1 MTSKYKI
8 AEQVLLLLKGGNIKS
23 ATSVEL
29 EDIMEV
35 VGQFINTHFK
45 QEHLTINMPSGE
57 TIPEGIMLTYY
68 DGLVPVQYKG
78 VSKVTLPVTPISLPR
93 NMGVYHVSRTS
104 DINDGFL
111 PIQNGQLALI
121 KGERL
126 ISDLL
131 GQVGYTVYG
140 NDLVFSKDLT
150 TESGVTIIVGLV
162 VMDISLLDDYDNLP
176 IPADMEGQI
185 VQECFKLFAAQMP
198 GTNIDDP
205 SAERSPQ
212 TQRQ

>member
-1 MTSKYKI
+1 MTTKYKL
-8 AEQVLLLLKGGNIKS
+8 AEQVLFLLRGGKTPASIKIE
-23 ATSVEL
+23 TVIET
-29 EDIMEV
+29 I
-35 VGQFINTHFK
+35 GQYINTHFK
-45 QEHLTINMPSGE
+45 QEHLTVNMPSGE

-150 TESGVTIIVGLV
+150 TENGVTIIVGLV
-162 VMDISLLDDYDNLP
+162 VMDISLLDDYDPLP

-185 VQECFKLFAAQMP
+185 IEDCVKLFSVQQPASR
-198 GTNIDDP
+198 IDDP
-205 SAERSPQ
+205 SSERQ
-212 TQRQ
+212 TQKQ